1 MTVPPDMAERHGRM
15 LARYAEL
22 SLTLAEDV
30 HANAVA
36 APEPEQKAKL
46 AEAFHRLGRALRQ
59 SVAWEA
65 KLVRDRARDLRAA
78 EADAAEGRERAVRR
92 RREQVRAE
100 VERQIY
106 CEVELDQADA
116 WLADFEER
124 LETEALDDAFADED
138 LDAQVARL
146 AAELGLTGEARHDYT
161 PRRCRPRVA
170 DPALAAARL
179 RNLLGWTDDDDGE
192 DGDAEEGDEEDG
204 EGGEAHAEDPEDAGT
219 ATRRPRR
226 GRPRPR
232 RHRARRWSIP
242 TPIPT
247 SIPSPISGRPLS
259 RRARPL
265 RRPTLRRP
273 TLRRR
278 TRPLCPALGDR
289 PPWPLSRRLRLLT
302 ARRAA
307 PNIDVRGARDRRGR
321 AAAAQRSNP
330 AVHCAPCGG

>member
-204 EGGEAHAEDPEDAGT
+204 EGGEAHAEDPEDAGDRDE
-219 ATRRPRR
+219 APEARPPQAPPP
-226 GRPRPR
+226 PRPPVVDPDPDPDFDPEPHLWPAPEPPR
-232 RHRARRWSIP
+232 PAP
-242 TPIPT
+242 APPDPAPPD
-247 SIPSPISGRPLS
+247 PSPPD
-259 RRARPL
+259 
-265 RRPTLRRP
+265 
-273 TLRRR
+273 
-278 TRPLCPALGDR
+278 PAPYV
-289 PPWPLSRRLRLLT
+289 PPWE
-302 ARRAA
+302 
-307 PNIDVRGARDRRGR
+307 IDPHGR
-321 AAAAQRSNP
+321 FP
-330 AVHCAPCGG
+330 GGSGY